1 MTPSLHGRIRGSGGF
16 ALITALLLLVGL
28 TLLSVTAL
36 RTSVFDEKAAGNVAF
51 RGQGYQLAEA
61 ALTQS
66 LAYLDTVETKRTKY
80 TAGTP
85 GLITAD
91 SKAGGASA
99 ETWKDKNF
107 WTAANTI
114 EVPVPGIAPK
124 NYPRFVVE
132 YLTQVNEA
140 DDSSV
145 GSGRQPILYEHLRI
159 TSRAIDPTTGA
170 AVILQM
176 TYKRGIKE

>member
-1 MTPSLHGRIRGSGGF
+1 MNRRLRDRMPRRQGF

-61 ALTQS
+61 GLQGS
-66 LAYLDTVETKRTKY
+66 IAYLANVKTGEATY
-80 TAGTP
+80 QAGTP
-85 GLITAD
+85 GLIKSS
-91 SKAGGASA
+91 SKAGGALA
-99 ETWKDKNF
+99 ATWKDKNF

-114 EVPVPGIAPK
+114 EVPVPGITPA

-132 YLTQVNEA
+132 HLAQVNEGEQG
-140 DDSSV
+140 SSEHKDMTF
-145 GSGRQPILYEHLRI
+145 EHLRI

-176 TYKRGIKE
+176 TYKRGLTSS

>member
-1 MTPSLHGRIRGSGGF
+1 MNQRLSDQASRDNGF

-36 RTSVFDEKAAGNVAF
+36 RTSVFDEKAAGNLAF

-61 ALTQS
+61 GLQGS
-66 LAYLDTVETKRTKY
+66 LAYLATSGTGESLFQGV
-80 TAGTP
+80 TP
-85 GLITAD
+85 GLITST
-91 SKAGGASA
+91 SKAGGAASA
-99 ETWKDKNF
+99 TWKDKNF
-107 WTAANTI
+107 WTAANSI
-114 EVPVPGIAPK
+114 EVPVPGVKPQ

-132 YLTQVNEA
+132 HITMVNEGEQSA
-140 DDSSV
+140 SE
-145 GSGRQPILYEHLRI
+145 GRDLPFEHLRI

-176 TYKRGIKE
+176 YYKRGLQVK